1 MKNRKNFKMKYH
13 NIGKNPYL
21 EMGAVLFASVCD
33 FVTIQSVMEFYLTES
48 LLIQVIITAAVA
60 FILNYL
66 PSLLGKT
73 MQDKNSP
80 NRTMMICVLLT
91 SFILLFMLTFLL
103 RWNSREMMFQNSAA
117 LNLMSDTNA
126 NLENT
131 IGAGENTLTI
141 ILGCSTLFTSVL
153 SFIFSYT
160 ALTPEEKKRHLIEL
174 RLLEL
179 ENEKDIYQAHIDELE
194 RVINEDANAKRE
206 EIAYQAAV
214 KNVEDYKS
222 MFKEEIRIALTES
235 LQNANAVSTVL
246 QKELPVM
253 I

>member
-1 MKNRKNFKMKYH
+1 MKKRKNFRVKVQ
-13 NIGKNPYL
+13 NVGRNPHITTVI
-21 EMGAVLFASVCD
+21 VLLASVCD
-33 FVTIQSVMEFYLTES
+33 FITIQSVMEFYLTES
-48 LLIQVIITAAVA
+48 LLIQIVITAAVA

-66 PSLLGKT
+66 PALLGT
-73 MQDKNSP
+73 ALQDKKSP
-80 NRTMMICVLLT
+80 NRTMMICVLLS
-91 SFILLFMLTFLL
+91 SFILLFILTFML
-103 RWNSREMMFQNSAA
+103 RWNSREMMFQDTSA
-117 LNLMSDTNA
+117 LNLMSNV
-126 NLENT
+126 NSEVENT

-141 ILGCSTLFTSVL
+141 ILGCSTLFTSIL

-160 ALTPEEKKRHLIEL
+160 AITPEEKKRQLMEL
-174 RLLEL
+174 RLIEL

-194 RVINEDANAKRE
+194 RVISEDANAKRE
-206 EIAYQAAV
+206 ESAYQAAV

-235 LQNANAVSTVL
+235 LHNADAVSTVL

>member
-1 MKNRKNFKMKYH
+1 MKNRKEFRVKVQNV
-13 NIGKNPYL
+13 GRNPHITTVI
-21 EMGAVLFASVCD
+21 VLLASVCD
-33 FVTIQSVMEFYLTES
+33 FITIQSVMEFYLTES
-48 LLIQVIITAAVA
+48 VVIQVVITATIA

-66 PSLLGKT
+66 PSLLGKAL
-73 MQDKNSP
+73 QDKKTP
-80 NRTMMICVLLT
+80 NRTMMIGVLLT
-91 SFILLFMLTFLL
+91 SFVLLFVLTFLL
-103 RWNSREMMFQNSAA
+103 RWNSREMMFQDTGA
-117 LNLMSDTNA
+117 LNLVPNVNSDVQ
-126 NLENT
+126 NT

-141 ILGCSTLFTSVL
+141 IMGCSTLFTSIL

-160 ALTPEEKKRHLIEL
+160 SITPEERKRQLIEL

-194 RVINEDANAKRE
+194 RVINEDANAQRE

-246 QKELPVM
+246 QKEIPVM